1 MNEFDLKKAVQDAAR
16 AEQLMNDPMIQD
28 SLKKMR
34 ENVYLNIRTS
44 HYKDVDD
51 REDLYKMLRVMDEFE
66 ETFKRVLKG
75 GQVAQSKLDQL
86 KMKLKII

>member
-1 MNEFDLKKAVQDAAR
+1 MNEFDLKKAVQDATR
-16 AEQLMNDPMIQD
+16 AEQLMNDPMIQS

-44 HYKDVDD
+44 HYKDIDD

-66 ETFKRVLKG
+66 EAFKRVMKG
-75 GQVAQSKLDQL
+75 GQVAQSKLRQL
-86 KMKLKII
+86 KSKLKII